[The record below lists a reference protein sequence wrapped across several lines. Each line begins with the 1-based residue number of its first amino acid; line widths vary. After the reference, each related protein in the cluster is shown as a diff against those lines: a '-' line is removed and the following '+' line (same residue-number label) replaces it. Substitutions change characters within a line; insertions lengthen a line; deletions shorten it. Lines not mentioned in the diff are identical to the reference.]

1 MHKVIFKINK
11 FGDKVVDRD
20 ITINSIEMD
29 LDFTSKNEINI
40 PDIKSEFILENEE
53 FIITRKVD
61 SIEKYDEYICYVKI
75 VFLESIRLS
84 KKFKDKIMFTEKTKY
99 KQKIS
104 YDDEDNFFAD
114 I

>member
-11 FGDKVVDRD
+11 FGDKEIDRE
-20 ITINSIEMD
+20 ITINSLEMD
-29 LDFTSKNEINI
+29 LEFTSKNGINI
-40 PDIKSEFILENEE
+40 PDIKSEFILGNEE

-61 SIEKYDEYICYVKI
+61 SIEKYDDDICYVKI
-75 VFLESIRLS
+75 VFLESVRLS

-104 YDDEDNFFAD
+104 YDDEDDFFAD